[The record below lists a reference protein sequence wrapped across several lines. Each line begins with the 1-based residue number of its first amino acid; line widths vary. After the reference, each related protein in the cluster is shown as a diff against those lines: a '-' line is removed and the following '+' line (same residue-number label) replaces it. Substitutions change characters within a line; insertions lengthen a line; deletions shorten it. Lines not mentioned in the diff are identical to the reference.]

1 MTGTDD
7 QDVLLVAKPRNWWF
21 AQRGDMTADFSN
33 PDDHE
38 ARRPYVD
45 RNVRWPAIVAMVE
58 HVGQQIKAR
67 GSSVGEDEPLEVW
80 FDQLRGGL
88 SKAEWDVV
96 TGWFSGPGGSVF
108 CDPVVGI
115 NDGRHRLW
123 ETFNAVPDATVPVM
137 DVRLTFLSRVDVQGY
152 EQETAEDIDERLN
165 QLSEEFKRRN
175 AAYIRELESLR
186 QELLSSS

>member
-1 MTGTDD
+1 MTGTND
-7 QDVLLVAKPRNWWF
+7 QDVLLVAMPRKWWF
-21 AQRGDMTADFSN
+21 AQRSDMTADFSN

-67 GSSVGEDEPLEVW
+67 GSSVEEGEPLEVW

-96 TGWFSGPGGSVF
+96 TGWFSGVGGGVI

-115 NDGRHRLW
+115 DDGRHRLW

-137 DVRLTFLSRVDVQGY
+137 DERLTFSRGDDPAIRRVAAIEIG
-152 EQETAEDIDERLN
+152 ERLN
-165 QLSEEFKRRN
+165 RLSEEFKQRN
-175 AAYIRELESLR
+175 SAYIRELESLR